1 MRRRDLLAVSA
12 AIDFCGTLMKSLCL
26 PLLVLL
32 VSPLAVAQHHS
43 MAEHRRPA
51 STPKLDLRDDSA
63 AQVLT
68 VRLGPLNL
76 PAHST
81 HMQVAQPATQFFP
94 ITLDGWLIAY
104 HPRLVD
110 ESGNLLPGRMLH
122 HVAYWNTNRS
132 DFLCPQHEEHIF
144 GAGGEM
150 NDWQAVPGFGY
161 RVHPQDR
168 IRLSSMFHNPTETS
182 YANAYLEV
190 KIEYRLASKEQLK
203 SVYPAWF
210 DVQQCGDSD
219 YDLKLGRNVTS
230 GTLRL
235 DYSGILLGVG
245 GHLHD
250 YGRQLVLENLTR
262 KQNIATLDASL
273 DEKGRLLSIPLTLFV
288 QQGGYHLSKDD
299 LVKVTARYDNQSGK
313 ELPQGAMGIVVG
325 YFLPDTDSEM
335 WHSLVRL
342 AH

>member
-1 MRRRDLLAVSA
+1 M
-12 AIDFCGTLMKSLCL
+12 
-26 PLLVLL
+26 
-32 VSPLAVAQHHS
+32 
-43 MAEHRRPA
+43 
-51 STPKLDLRDDSA
+51 
-63 AQVLT
+63 
-68 VRLGPLNL
+68 
-76 PAHST
+76 
-81 HMQVAQPATQFFP
+81 
-94 ITLDGWLIAY
+94 
-104 HPRLVD
+104 
-110 ESGNLLPGRMLH
+110 
-122 HVAYWNTNRS
+122 
-132 DFLCPQHEEHIF
+132 
-144 GAGGEM
+144 
-150 NDWQAVPGFGY
+150 
-161 RVHPQDR
+161 
-168 IRLSSMFHNPTETS
+168 
-182 YANAYLEV
+182 